1 MRRKLE
7 FLFYT
12 IAILYFIVR
21 YADVDI
27 ERDNP
32 RRSVPKAQ
40 PPAVL
45 TPDDAPLPR
54 PELGDV
60 VVALDPQAKNSVG
73 TAFAVDSRGTY
84 VTARHVVDGCKQVYL
99 VAGPRQLE
107 PVLSAVSD
115 THRDFAVLR
124 ARALRA
130 QPFALT
136 ETSPDRG
143 TNGYMMGYPQGKPA
157 DVRATVFGRTFMRS
171 EGRYQAREA
180 VIAWVERER
189 RPLFDGSLGGISGG
203 PVFNEQGYVIG
214 TVVAGAPRRGR
225 VYTTHPQVFRNAGL
239 ISDEGKAIQGLRALD
254 FDKSGAALRASRAI
268 AQVYCKVD

>member
-1 MRRKLE
+1 MRRTVE
-7 FLFYT
+7 FLFYI
-12 IAILYFIVR
+12 IAILFFIAR
-21 YADVDI
+21 YANVDL
-27 ERDNP
+27 DGDGP
-32 RRSVPKAQ
+32 RRGGPGEE

-54 PELGDV
+54 AEMGDV

-73 TAFAVDSRGTY
+73 TAFAVDSQGTF
-84 VTARHVVDGCKQVYL
+84 VTARHVVDGCSQVYL
-99 VAGPRQLE
+99 VVGPRQLE

-115 THRDFAVLR
+115 GTRDFAVLR

-136 ETSPDRG
+136 DASPNRG

-203 PVFNEQGYVIG
+203 PVFDEQGYVIG

-225 VYTTHPQVFRNAGL
+225 VYTTHPQVFKKAGL
-239 ISDEGKAIQGLRALD
+239 ISDEGKAIEGLRAQD
-254 FDKSGAALRASRAI
+254 FEKSGNALRASRAI
-268 AQVYCKVD
+268 AQVYCKVG